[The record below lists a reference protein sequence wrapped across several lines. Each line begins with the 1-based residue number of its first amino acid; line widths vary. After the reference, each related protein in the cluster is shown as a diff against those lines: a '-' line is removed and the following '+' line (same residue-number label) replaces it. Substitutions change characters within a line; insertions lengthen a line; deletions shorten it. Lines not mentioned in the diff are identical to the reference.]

1 MKSVRGIYY
10 DLNESDYYMI
20 FKSNNKE
27 VKFYFSS
34 LFNRRR
40 FIEKS
45 NSYLKNENLKL
56 DTFYNVNINATLLL
70 LISLYKKIEK
80 RGFRVLIDNKE
91 IDTNYELTIV

>member
-20 FKSNNKE
+20 FKFDNKE

-45 NSYLKNENLKL
+45 GEYLKNGNLKIEVS
-56 DTFYNVNINATLLL
+56 YNVNVNATLLL

>member
-10 DLNESDYYMI
+10 DLNESEYVAI
-20 FKSNNKE
+20 LNINNNE
-27 VKFYFSS
+27 IKFYFSS

-40 FIEKS
+40 FMEKS
-45 NSYLKNENLKL
+45 IVYLKNENLKL
-56 DTFYNVNINATLLL
+56 ETFYNVKVNAGMLL

-80 RGFRVLIDNKE
+80 RGFKVLINNNE

>member
-10 DLNESDYYMI
+10 DLNESDYCMI
-20 FKSNNKE
+20 FKHDNNE

-45 NSYLKNENLKL
+45 GEYLKNGNLKKSK
-56 DTFYNVNINATLLL
+56 IIRTLAWML
-70 LISLYKKIEK
+70 
-80 RGFRVLIDNKE
+80 F
-91 IDTNYELTIV
+91 

>member
-10 DLNESDYYMI
+10 DLNESEYFAI
-20 FKSNNKE
+20 LNINNE
-27 VKFYFSS
+27 EIKFYFSS

-40 FIEKS
+40 FMEKLIV
-45 NSYLKNENLKL
+45 YLKNENLKL
-56 DTFYNVNINATLLL
+56 ETFYNVKVNAGKLL

-80 RGFRVLIDNKE
+80 RGFKVLINNKE